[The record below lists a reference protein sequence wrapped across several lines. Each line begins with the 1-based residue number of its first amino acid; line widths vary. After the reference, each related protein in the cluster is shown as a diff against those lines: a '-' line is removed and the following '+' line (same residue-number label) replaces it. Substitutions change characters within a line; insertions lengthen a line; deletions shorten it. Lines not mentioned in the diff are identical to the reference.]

1 MDGKQRVKLIKECLD
16 EYRIEEEKLI
26 QLMMVVKNENQFKR
40 CIGMLLEDFSIKE
53 EIGRASCRERV

>member
-53 EIGRASCRERV
+53 VVDMVIYNKI